1 MELLSL
7 RDVLLRSHNCRK
19 SVNRCDSTCPSD
31 ACYKFIKTID
41 ELKDNGYWVAG
52 AEADNATDYR
62 NMAADMPLAIVIG
75 SEGQGM
81 SRLKINVI
89 SILKFLW

>member
-1 MELLSL
+1 PKRRSVALTQTVAKASTGAIQHVPVMRVTNLS
-7 RDVLLRSHNCRK
+7 K
-19 SVNRCDSTCPSD
+19 
-31 ACYKFIKTID
+31 IID

-81 SRLKINVI
+81 SRLVKDKCDFYI
-89 SILKFLW
+89 K